1 MKNKIKTAMSGIG
14 FMVMMF
20 AIAGADSSLS
30 FAGVGCLIGS
40 VLMLIGSIGMNEDG
54 EYEEGYPEDCGLG
67 RRDNVVDLVR
77 YRNCKR

>member
-1 MKNKIKTAMSGIG
+1 MKNKIKTAIVGIG

-30 FAGVGCLIGS
+30 FAGIGCLIGS
-40 VLMLIGSIGMNEDG
+40 ALMLIGSIGMNEDG
-54 EYEEGYPEDCGLG
+54 EYEEGYPEDYGLD

-77 YRNCKR
+77 YRNRKR

>member
-30 FAGVGCLIGS
+30 FAGIGCLIGS
-40 VLMLIGSIGMNEDG
+40 ALMLIGSIGMNEDG
-54 EYEEGYPEDCGLG
+54 EYEEGYPEDCGLD

-77 YRNCKR
+77 YRNRKR